1 MRSNGYCVNIRHVY
15 LLIPVNNRVDINI
28 ASGNEGSNEFKMVE
42 MIVPMHVENTN
53 NEMQKQLMYIKP
65 FETLGV
71 RDVNSKL
78 VT

>member
-1 MRSNGYCVNIRHVY
+1 
-15 LLIPVNNRVDINI
+15 
-28 ASGNEGSNEFKMVE
+28 MVE

-71 RDVNSKL
+71 KDVNSKL